1 MAKGLKISELTRGN
15 SAKNEIVPSGTK
27 LTIMAIQFILTP
39 NASPPGGH
47 YSQATVFENLI
58 FTAGQLAI
66 TPTGEKLNGP
76 IEEQALQALKNIKAI
91 VEAAG
96 SDLNHVLKTTIFIS
110 DISLWPKVNE
120 VYSEF
125 FGNHKPARS
134 TIPVKELNHGF
145 LIEIEAI
152 AIKK

>member
-1 MAKGLKISELTRGN
+1 
-15 SAKNEIVPSGTK
+15 
-27 LTIMAIQFILTP
+27 MAIEFILTP

-66 TPTGEKLNGP
+66 TTTGERLNGP

-91 VEAAG
+91 LEAAG
-96 SDLNHVLKTTIFIS
+96 SDLNHVLKTTVFIS
-110 DISLWPKVNE
+110 DISLWPKVNQ

-134 TIPVKELNHGF
+134 IIPVKELNHGF
-145 LIEIEAI
+145 MIEIEAI
-152 AIKK
+152 AIKKS

>member
-1 MAKGLKISELTRGN
+1 MPIE
-15 SAKNEIVPSGTK
+15 
-27 LTIMAIQFILTP
+27 FILTP

-66 TPTGEKLNGP
+66 TTSGEKLNGP
-76 IEEQALQALKNIKAI
+76 IEEQTLQALKNVQAI
-91 VEAAG
+91 LEAAG
-96 SDLNHVLKTTIFIS
+96 SDINHVLKTTVFVA
-110 DISLWPKVNE
+110 DISLWGKVNQ

-125 FGNHKPARS
+125 FGKHKPARS
-134 TIPVKELNHGF
+134 IVPTKELNHGF

-152 AIKK
+152 AIKKQS

>member
-1 MAKGLKISELTRGN
+1 
-15 SAKNEIVPSGTK
+15 
-27 LTIMAIQFILTP
+27 MAIQFILTP
-39 NASPPGGH
+39 NASQPGGH

-66 TPTGEKLNGP
+66 TSTGERRNGP

-96 SDLNHVLKTTIFIS
+96 SDLNHVLKTTVFIS
-110 DISLWPKVNE
+110 DISLWPKVNQ

-134 TIPVKELNHGF
+134 IIPVKELNHGF
-145 LIEIEAI
+145 MIEIEAI
-152 AIKK
+152 AIKKPS

>member
-1 MAKGLKISELTRGN
+1 
-15 SAKNEIVPSGTK
+15 
-27 LTIMAIQFILTP
+27 MAIEFILTP

-66 TPTGEKLNGP
+66 TSTGERLNGP

-96 SDLNHVLKTTIFIS
+96 SDLNHVLKTTVFIS
-110 DISLWPKVNE
+110 DISLWPKVNQ

-134 TIPVKELNHGF
+134 IIPVKELNHGF
-145 LIEIEAI
+145 MIEIEAI
-152 AIKK
+152 AIKKS

>member
-1 MAKGLKISELTRGN
+1 
-15 SAKNEIVPSGTK
+15 
-27 LTIMAIQFILTP
+27 MAIEFILTP

-66 TPTGEKLNGP
+66 TTTGERLNGP

-96 SDLNHVLKTTIFIS
+96 SDLNHVLKTTVFIS
-110 DISLWPKVNE
+110 DISLWPKVNQ

-134 TIPVKELNHGF
+134 IIPVKELNHGF
-145 LIEIEAI
+145 MIEIEAI
-152 AIKK
+152 AIKKS

>member
-1 MAKGLKISELTRGN
+1 VYLPAPNQKR
-15 SAKNEIVPSGTK
+15 
-27 LTIMAIQFILTP
+27 MAIEFILTP

-47 YSQATVFENLI
+47 YSQATVFDNLI

-66 TPTGEKLNGP
+66 TSTGERLNGP

-96 SDLNHVLKTTIFIS
+96 SDLNHVLKTTVFIS
-110 DISLWPKVNE
+110 DISLWPKVNQ

-134 TIPVKELNHGF
+134 IIPVKELNHGF
-145 LIEIEAI
+145 MIEIEAI
-152 AIKK
+152 AIKKSS

>member
-1 MAKGLKISELTRGN
+1 MPLILTM
-15 SAKNEIVPSGTK
+15 E
-27 LTIMAIQFILTP
+27 FILTP

-47 YSQATVFENLI
+47 YSQATVFGNLI
-58 FTAGQLAI
+58 FTAGQLSI
-66 TPTGEKLNGP
+66 TPSGEKKNGS
-76 IEEQALQALKNIKAI
+76 IEEQALNALNNIKAI

-96 SDLNHVLKTTIFIS
+96 SDINHILKTTVFVS
-110 DISLWPKVNE
+110 DISLWPRVNQ

-125 FGNHKPARS
+125 FGSHKPARS
-134 TIPVKELNHGF
+134 VIPVKELNHGF

>member
-1 MAKGLKISELTRGN
+1 
-15 SAKNEIVPSGTK
+15 
-27 LTIMAIQFILTP
+27 MAIEFILTP

-66 TPTGEKLNGP
+66 TTTGERLNGP

-91 VEAAG
+91 IEAAG
-96 SDLNHVLKTTIFIS
+96 SDLNHVLKTTVFIS
-110 DISLWPKVNE
+110 DISLWPKVNQ
-120 VYSEF
+120 VYSDF
-125 FGNHKPARS
+125 FGSHKPARS
-134 TIPVKELNHGF
+134 IIPVKELNHGF

-152 AIKK
+152 AIKKSS

>member
-1 MAKGLKISELTRGN
+1 
-15 SAKNEIVPSGTK
+15 
-27 LTIMAIQFILTP
+27 MAIEFILTP

-66 TPTGEKLNGP
+66 TTTGERLNGP

-96 SDLNHVLKTTIFIS
+96 SDLNHVLKTTVFIS
-110 DISLWPKVNE
+110 DISLWPKVNQ

-125 FGNHKPARS
+125 FGSHKPARS
-134 TIPVKELNHGF
+134 IIPVKELNHGF

-152 AIKK
+152 AIKKSS

>member
-1 MAKGLKISELTRGN
+1 ME
-15 SAKNEIVPSGTK
+15 
-27 LTIMAIQFILTP
+27 FILTP

-47 YSQATVFENLI
+47 YSQATVFGNLI

-66 TPTGEKLNGP
+66 TPSGERKNGP
-76 IEEQALQALKNIKAI
+76 IEEQALQALKNIQAI

-96 SDLNHVLKTTIFIS
+96 SDINHILKTTVFVS
-110 DISLWPKVNE
+110 DISLWPTVNQ

-134 TIPVKELNHGF
+134 VIPVKELNHGF

>member
-1 MAKGLKISELTRGN
+1 
-15 SAKNEIVPSGTK
+15 
-27 LTIMAIQFILTP
+27 MAIEFILTP

-66 TPTGEKLNGP
+66 TSTGERLNGP

-96 SDLNHVLKTTIFIS
+96 SDLNHVLKTTVFIS
-110 DISLWPKVNE
+110 DISLWPKVNQ

-134 TIPVKELNHGF
+134 IIPVKELNHGF
-145 LIEIEAI
+145 IIEIEAI
-152 AIKK
+152 AIKKSS